1 MADTPL
7 SEETGNNSP
16 YNLEFDRTLAHEA
29 GMDSSNPPALRNT
42 SNSSSQPS
50 WRPREKKRVGFTR
63 DGESVDVRNQRSSVN
78 IIDENQSHSRSAEEG
93 SLRSTPLHSRQG
105 SNSPPFESGFDRG
118 SRANT
123 PNYASSSARKPKPAI
138 RKGISTNGASQDA
151 IQMDL
156 NAVSQK
162 LSNEQTH
169 ADAKSREAHEAA
181 KKLEMDESASFP
193 SSIRSSF
200 DSPPINPSDR
210 VDDIPLIALGREE
223 HAGLRRANT
232 LAEAR
237 KLVKTHTQKQRP
249 YHDIERGQV
258 SGSTTPIEEQDMVDH
273 YVPRPKRYR
282 GGILSSLMKLYN
294 PPGHHGHAPSVSAI
308 STPAESPRHSPPTSG
323 ASTPLKSIKDW
334 YHDHHTGE
342 STPTLL
348 GRLVESS
355 ASLGAP
361 ATADIGEEVAKKL
374 KQSRPVHKRS
384 RSSNALDTA
393 FKKMGHKSQKEGL
406 DHQTKITIHISEVIQ
421 RQRYLLRLCRALMQY
436 GAPTHRLEE
445 YMKMSARVL
454 EIEGQFYYIPGCM
467 IVSFDDSTTHTTEVK
482 LVRVSQAV
490 DLGKLSD
497 THDIYKEVVHDQ
509 IDAKEGY
516 EKLNQVLK
524 RPSKHKP
531 WLLVP
536 VFGCAAA
543 AVGPFAFGARL
554 IDLPIAFLLGCI
566 LGILQLI
573 VAPAS
578 ETYSNVFEISA
589 AVLTS
594 FLARA
599 FGSIK
604 GGSVFCFSALAQSSI
619 ALILPGYIVL
629 CASLELQSRS
639 IVAGSVRMVYAIIYS
654 LFLGFGITVGTAV
667 YGVLDR
673 KATSAST
680 CEHPSSSYLIFLSVP
695 CFTLCLCIINQAKWK
710 QTPIMIIIAF
720 AGYLINYFTSKQ
732 FPGNTQVSQTLAA
745 FAIGLMANL
754 YSRLGGPARNLSLD
768 IWEHRLRPWLK
779 RTWRKRS
786 DLKNKLSKQESAT
799 EPTRSGSTD
808 GKYHA
813 RALGFG
819 LAAASMLPAIFV
831 QVPSGLSVGGSLV
844 SGIASANQ
852 ITGHNGTA
860 NGTTVVSSATDSAG
874 LNSSVF
880 NVGYSV
886 IQIAI
891 GITCGL
897 FFSALAVYPF
907 GKKRSALFSF

>member
-1 MADTPL
+1 MSNDAQKL
-7 SEETGNNSP
+7 MGSESP
-16 YNLEFDRTLAHEA
+16 YNSVQRDFAEGAEMSRS
-29 GMDSSNPPALRNT
+29 DSSTPQHPSNPFSAP
-42 SNSSSQPS
+42 Q
-50 WRPREKKRVGFTR
+50 RPREKKKVGFTSER
-63 DGESVDVRNQRSSVN
+63 EAPSQ
-78 IIDENQSHSRSAEEG
+78 IIPGDASRHG
-93 SLRSTPLHSRQG
+93 SYSHSRQG
-105 SNSPPFESGFDRG
+105 SGASLIGPGSASESEETTAVPT
-118 SRANT
+118 S
-123 PNYASSSARKPKPAI
+123 ASSIRKPRPAI
-138 RKGISTNGASQDA
+138 RKGATDGTSQDA
-151 IQMDL
+151 VQADL
-156 NAVSQK
+156 DAVSQR
-162 LSNEQTH
+162 LSRQPTL
-169 ADAKSREAHEAA
+169 ADEKSREAHEAA
-181 KKLEMDESASFP
+181 KRLEMDETESVSAYGG
-193 SSIRSSF
+193 SSF
-200 DSPPINPSDR
+200 NSPAVGPTSL
-210 VDDIPLIALGREE
+210 VDDIPLMDLGGE
-223 HAGLRRANT
+223 HQELQKTNT
-232 LAEAR
+232 LVEAQHLVRSHTRRRQPYRGAE
-237 KLVKTHTQKQRP
+237 VRP
-249 YHDIERGQV
+249 V
-258 SGSTTPIEEQDMVDH
+258 SVYDTPIEDQRIMDE
-273 YVPRPKRYR
+273 YVPRPERYR
-282 GGILSSLMKLYN
+282 GGILSSLMKLYD
-294 PPGHHGHAPSVSAI
+294 PHGHNSHNSRVNSATA
-308 STPAESPRHSPPTSG
+308 TPTPGGTPRHSPPTSG
-323 ASTPLKSIKDW
+323 TSTPLKSFKHW
-334 YHDHHTGE
+334 YQNHSAND
-342 STPTLL
+342 STPSMI
-348 GRLVESS
+348 GRLVEGS

-361 ATADIGEEVAKKL
+361 GNAEIGEEVAKKM
-374 KQSRPVHKRS
+374 KANRPAHHRQ
-384 RSSNALDTA
+384 SSNALDLA
-393 FKKMGHKSQKEGL
+393 FKKMGHKSGKAKL
-406 DHQTKITIHISEVIQ
+406 DHQIKITIHISEVIQ

-454 EIEGQFYYIPGCM
+454 EIEGQFLYIPGCM
-467 IVSFDDSTTHTTEVK
+467 IVSFDDSATHTTEVQ
-482 LVRVSQAV
+482 LVRTSQAV

-497 THDIYKEVVHDQ
+497 THDIYKAVVHDQ

-516 EKLNQVLK
+516 DKLDQVLK
-524 RPSKHKP
+524 RPNKHKP

-536 VFGCAAA
+536 VYGCAAA

-604 GGSVFCFSALAQSSI
+604 GGNVFCFSALAQSSI

-654 LFLGFGITVGTAV
+654 LFLGFGITVGTAI
-667 YGVLDR
+667 YGVFDEN
-673 KATSAST
+673 ASNAST
-680 CEHPSSSYLIFLSVP
+680 CKDPSTGYLIFLAVP

-720 AGYLINYFTSKQ
+720 TGYIINYFSSKK

-754 YSRLGGPARNLSLD
+754 YSRLGAPSRNLSLD
-768 IWEHRLRPWLK
+768 IWEHRLRPWLR
-779 RTWRKRS
+779 RTRQKQRTLQRKMTFQTLPSGDLS
-786 DLKNKLSKQESAT
+786 DPAE
-799 EPTRSGSTD
+799 ETR
-808 GKYHA
+808 HA
-813 RALGFG
+813 RAFGFG

-852 ITGHNGTA
+852 ITGHGGDA
-860 NGTTVVSSATDSAG
+860 GNGTTVVSSAADMG
-874 LNSSVF
+874 NLNSAVF

>member
-1 MADTPL
+1 MDRSHSPTPEHY
-7 SEETGNNSP
+7 SSP
-16 YNLEFDRTLAHEA
+16 ST
-29 GMDSSNPPALRNT
+29 PPQRPKDKKKVLFT
-42 SNSSSQPS
+42 S
-50 WRPREKKRVGFTR
+50 G
-63 DGESVDVRNQRSSVN
+63 GESVDNQNQPSAVN
-78 IIDENQSHSRSAEEG
+78 VVEKSQLPSQTTPKDETRRES
-93 SLRSTPLHSRQG
+93 PFHSRQG
-105 SNSPPFESGFDRG
+105 SRASVFGPGSGPESEETIVNPD
-118 SRANT
+118 ST
-123 PNYASSSARKPKPAI
+123 SSIRKPRPGI
-138 RKGISTNGASQDA
+138 RKDTPPERDYGDA
-151 IQMDL
+151 IKADL
-156 NAVSQK
+156 EAVSRK
-162 LSNEQTH
+162 LSGQNTV
-169 ADAKSREAHEAA
+169 ADEKHREAHEAA
-181 KKLEMDESASFP
+181 KRLETES
-193 SSIRSSF
+193 SSVSGSGRSSF
-200 DSPPINPSDR
+200 ESQRNESSSN
-210 VDDIPLIALGREE
+210 VDNIPLMKLGGDGYEE
-223 HAGLRRANT
+223 LRKTNT
-232 LAEAR
+232 LAEAHR
-237 KLVKTHTQKQRP
+237 LVRSHTRMQQP
-249 YHDIERGQV
+249 YRDVEMDHV
-258 SGSTTPIEEQDMVDH
+258 SGYATPLDQQQIMDE
-273 YVPRPKRYR
+273 YVPRPAQYR
-282 GGILSSLMKLYN
+282 GGILSSLMKLYD
-294 PPGHHGHAPSVSAI
+294 PQGQHSHGQSGAA
-308 STPAESPRHSPPTSG
+308 TPTLGGSPRHSPGTSG
-323 ASTPLKSIKDW
+323 TSTPLKSIKHW
-334 YHDHHTGE
+334 YQNYHASE
-342 STPTLL
+342 STPSIV
-348 GRLVESS
+348 GHLVHGS

-361 ATADIGEEVAKKL
+361 ADAELGGEVAKKL
-374 KQSRPVHKRS
+374 KENRPAHQRTG
-384 RSSNALDTA
+384 SSSALDMA
-393 FKKMGHKSQKEGL
+393 FKRRGHKSEKSRL
-406 DHQTKITIHISEVIQ
+406 DHQIKITIHISEVIQ
-421 RQRYLLRLCRALMQY
+421 RQRYLLKLCRALMQY

-454 EIEGQFYYIPGCM
+454 EIEGQFLYIPGCM
-467 IVSFDDSTTHTTEVK
+467 IISFDDPTTHTTEVQ
-482 LVRVSQAV
+482 LVRVAQAV

-516 EKLNQVLK
+516 EKLDKVLK
-524 RPSKHKP
+524 RPNKHKR

-536 VFGCAAA
+536 IYGCAAA
-543 AVGPFAFGARL
+543 SVGPFAFGARL

-573 VAPAS
+573 IAPAS

-604 GGSVFCFSALAQSSI
+604 GGNVFCFSALAQSSI

-654 LFLGFGITVGTAV
+654 LFLGFGITVGTAI

-673 KATSAST
+673 KATSSST
-680 CEHPSSSYLIFLSVP
+680 CQDPSSGYLIFLAVP

-720 AGYLINYFTSKQ
+720 TGYVINYFTSKQ

-754 YSRLGGPARNLSLD
+754 YSRLGGPTRNLCLD
-768 IWEHRLRPWLK
+768 VWEHRLRPFVKKTWQKKHKLQRRKTLK
-779 RTWRKRS
+779 DITAELP
-786 DLKNKLSKQESAT
+786 D
-799 EPTRSGSTD
+799 PTD

-813 RALGFG
+813 RAFGFG

-852 ITGHNGTA
+852 ITGQNGTSD
-860 NGTTVVSSATDSAG
+860 GTTVISSAQDSAN
-874 LNSSVF
+874 LNSAVF